1 MMMLEQLIV
10 NLDVGSIEVFGLI
23 NYKIFGIRNIFKDF
37 NVLLLKEVVGGYKDL
52 YFFKVGLLY
61 QFKVGYY
68 NVYVLICV

>member
-10 NLDVGSIEVFGLI
+10 NLDVGSIDVFGLI

-52 YFFKVGLLY
+52 YFFKVGL
-61 QFKVGYY
+61 
-68 NVYVLICV
+68 